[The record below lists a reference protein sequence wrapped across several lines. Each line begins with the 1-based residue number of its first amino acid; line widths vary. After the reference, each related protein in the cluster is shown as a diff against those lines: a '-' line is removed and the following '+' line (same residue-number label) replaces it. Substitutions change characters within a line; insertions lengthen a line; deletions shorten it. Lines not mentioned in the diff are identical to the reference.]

1 MKSNL
6 KINLI
11 IVSLLFAICITS
23 FSSCGKDDSI
33 EISSMSLEE
42 LEECVTVCDY
52 KGLELLLDT
61 QTKEDALVTYIY
73 ANSNIKK
80 YPTGAVNY
88 YAEQLKSQYRY
99 YADQADMKYEEML
112 DKLGEDNVTIN
123 AEAKRLVKKDLI
135 FELIRKKEAIALTDE
150 EKAQFFD
157 KYVKKYA
164 ESYKYSEEYVRD
176 ELSELVYDSMLYDKT
191 IEFLI
196 INNSFVE
203 SD

>member
-1 MKSNL
+1 MRGSL

-23 FSSCGKDDSI
+23 FSSCKKEDV
-33 EISSMSLEE
+33 ISVSEMSLEE
-42 LEECVTVCDY
+42 LEKSVSLCDY
-52 KGLELLLDT
+52 KGLELSLGA
-61 QTKEDALVTYIY
+61 QTKEEALLTYIDE
-73 ANSNIKK
+73 NSNIKK
-80 YPTGAVNY
+80 YPSGSVEY
-88 YAEQLKSQYRY
+88 YSNQLKSQYRY

-135 FELIRKKEAIALTDE
+135 FELIRKKESIVLTE
-150 EKAQFFD
+150 AEKTQFFD
-157 KYVKKYA
+157 RYVKKYA
-164 ESYKYSEEYVRD
+164 ESYKYSEEYVRG

-191 IEFLI
+191 VEFLI

-203 SD
+203 